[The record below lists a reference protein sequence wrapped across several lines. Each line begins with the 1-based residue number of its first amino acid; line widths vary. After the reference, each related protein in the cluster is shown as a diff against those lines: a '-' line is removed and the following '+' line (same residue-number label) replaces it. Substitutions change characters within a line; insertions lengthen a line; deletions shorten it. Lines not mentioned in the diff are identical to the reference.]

1 MPDGPVWDGTNE
13 TLHDD
18 NIIFDNHYEPWK
30 NLIKTTRTVTTGIKG
45 LQQTL
50 R

>member
-1 MPDGPVWDGTNE
+1 MPDGPVWDRTNE
-13 TLHDD
+13 TLYDD
-18 NIIFDNHYEPWK
+18 NIIFDNTYELWK
-30 NLIKTTRTVTTGIKG
+30 NLIKTTITVTTGIKG